1 MAVVVNRGAVHVTIP
16 NAVKAGMDKVSAN
29 LTKNLIG
36 VILTFMNER
45 DSILTLKADPRMTRK
60 IKQLNGIVDRSKEN
74 ALNSASTNAAPGKF
88 VYASDISTMITYA
101 NELVSTMSVHS
112 TSYETKTCDYVLRN
126 KTLIKIKQ
134 EIKVPDQPKV
144 DPITGET
151 QYDADGNVI
160 MIPGFKNPIPVLD
173 ANGKPTY
180 YTVTKQQIFTE
191 GPVTN
196 EDETQ
201 VLNVCGNTGIAC
213 VNRSLLKGWKYAD
226 SSSTDDI
233 PVCTNDQRNQL
244 SDGSIPLSASKV
256 SLVNKDELIKADTFN
271 LIIANLI
278 AVNGALESYADWWG
292 AGGGCSI
299 SCQNVCQAIC
309 QSACQS
315 ACQNACQATC
325 QHACQ
330 AVCLSACQVACEISC
345 EIGCQ
350 VACQDS
356 CQSACQ
362 NACQYGCQLVC
373 QTACQDACQ
382 LACQHCHG
390 GTCHNQNCG
399 GFS

>member
-45 DSILTLKADPRMTRK
+45 DSIFALKADPRTTRK
-60 IKQLNGIVDRSKEN
+60 IKQLNGIVDRNKEN
-74 ALNSASTNAAPGKF
+74 ALNGASSNTAPGKF
-88 VYASDISTMITYA
+88 VYASDINTMITYA

-112 TSYETKTCDYVLRN
+112 TSYETKTCDYVNRN
-126 KTLIKIKQ
+126 KTLIKDKQ
-134 EIKVPDQPKV
+134 EVKVPDQPKV
-144 DPITGET
+144 DPVTGET

-160 MIPGFKNPIPVLD
+160 MVPGFKNPIPVLD
-173 ANGKPTY
+173 ADGNPTY
-180 YTVTKQQIFTE
+180 YTVTKQQIFME
-191 GPVTN
+191 GPIVN

-201 VLNVCGNTGIAC
+201 VLNICGNTGIAC
-213 VNRSLLKGWKYAD
+213 VNRALLDGWKYSD
-226 SSSTDDI
+226 SETTGPI

-256 SLVNKDELIKADTFN
+256 PLVNKDELIKADTFN

-292 AGGGCSI
+292 AGGGCSVT
-299 SCQNVCQAIC
+299 CQNACQAIC

-330 AVCLSACQVACEISC
+330 AVCLSACQVACLISC
-345 EIGCQ
+345 ETGCQ

-362 NACQYGCQLVC
+362 NACQYGCQTTC

-382 LACQHCHG
+382 LACQSCHG